1 MQRRIYFR
9 KNNYFYKKYKA
20 MITQEES
27 YLLFS
32 ALVSI
37 LLLGVFF
44 YKLFEIAKTLK
55 EINRK
60 LPDINPEPEHE
71 KAPE

>member
-1 MQRRIYFR
+1 
-9 KNNYFYKKYKA
+9 

-32 ALVSI
+32 ALVSV

-60 LPDINPEPEHE
+60 LPDISPDSEHE